1 LANKLFR
8 FYVNENPTANE
19 LNSLSAI
26 IKQNNFEILPSV
38 KWLLSSDMMYSDT
51 AMNELRY
58 KNPLELAV

>member
-1 LANKLFR
+1 
-8 FYVNENPTANE
+8 VNENPTQSE
-19 LNSLSAI
+19 LNSFSQI

-58 KNPLELAV
+58 KTPLELAI